1 MNLRIT
7 DRAWADI
14 EALSPEEYE
23 NIVSAVKVIRSMTF
37 LPGKPVAV
45 VNDQYDIYL
54 YEPPKGDRMI
64 VCMSDPSMPH
74 IGAFAG
80 LWRHPGVSR
89 AALKRM
95 ALEAAHAAGIEVPRI
110 FIPG

>member
-37 LPGKPVAV
+37 LLASPLP
-45 VNDQYDIYL
+45 L
-54 YEPPKGDRMI
+54 
-64 VCMSDPSMPH
+64 
-74 IGAFAG
+74 
-80 LWRHPGVSR
+80 
-89 AALKRM
+89 
-95 ALEAAHAAGIEVPRI
+95 
-110 FIPG
+110 